1 MFLEWHDYRM
11 PLKEVPFRPFRFWII
26 IGLHAWILKCSF
38 DEIIVSSI
46 LARKDRLWSKT
57 WKFWKVLLFKDII
70 IYFFYIKESVV
81 VMDRNHL
88 IGGPEMMDRWNH
100 FYEFLVKPCISVHL
114 KVESVIAWD
123 CHEIKECSMQCLTY
137 LCSKLCRQN
146 RSKKGHYL

>member
-1 MFLEWHDYRM
+1 MFLDWHDYRM
-11 PLKEVPFRPFRFWII
+11 PLKEVPFRPLRFWII

-57 WKFWKVLLFKDII
+57 WKFWKVLLFRDII

-100 FYEFLVKPCISVHL
+100 FYEFGKTMHISASESWIRNCLRLSRNKRMFNAMPDLPLFQSMWAKPL
-114 KVESVIAWD
+114 QE
-123 CHEIKECSMQCLTY
+123 
-137 LCSKLCRQN
+137 
-146 RSKKGHYL
+146 RSL